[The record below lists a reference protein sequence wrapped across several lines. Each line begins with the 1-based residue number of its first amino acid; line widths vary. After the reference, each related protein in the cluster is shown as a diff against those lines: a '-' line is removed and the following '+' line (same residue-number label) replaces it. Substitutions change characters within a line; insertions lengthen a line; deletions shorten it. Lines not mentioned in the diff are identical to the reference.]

1 MSPIKLITGY
11 EFDYPQLGRVRLTV
25 RSNSRSITA
34 RWKNGKIQLN
44 IPRGISEQD
53 VLNAL
58 QKFTPSLQRSKPALR
73 YHDGQQIIL
82 DGLTITIKKQTLD
95 PRKILGQ
102 ARIPNSVIGVG
113 SEWDFDNDNTT
124 KSVSRLMCKVAQR
137 LAPEILLPHARRLA
151 QNVGTTPLGW
161 SISTGHR
168 VLGKCDSNGFI
179 SLSYIIV
186 FLPLH
191 LREYIIY
198 HELAHLSEM
207 NHSSRF
213 HQLCNKYCNGKEAHY
228 INELKAYK
236 WPILR

>member
-1 MSPIKLITGY
+1 MPPIKLITGY
-11 EFDYPQLGRVRLTV
+11 EFNYPQLGLVRLTV
-25 RSNSRSITA
+25 RNNTRSITA

-44 IPRGISEQD
+44 IPRGISGQD
-53 VLNAL
+53 VFNAL
-58 QKFTPSLQRSKPALR
+58 QKFTPSLQRNKPSLI
-73 YHDGQQIIL
+73 YHDGQQICL
-82 DGLTITIKKQTLD
+82 DGLTISIKRQSLN
-95 PRKILGQ
+95 PGKILGQ
-102 ARIPNSVIGVG
+102 AHIPNSIIGVG
-113 SEWDFDNDNTT
+113 CEWDFNNDNTT
-124 KSVSRLMCKVAQR
+124 KSISRLMCKIAQR

-151 QNVGTTPLGW
+151 QNVGTAPLGW

-213 HQLCNKYCNGKEAHY
+213 HQLCNKYCNGKEATY
-228 INELKAYK
+228 IRDLKAYK
-236 WPILR
+236 WSILR

>member
-1 MSPIKLITGY
+1 MSSIKLITGY
-11 EFDYPQLGRVRLTV
+11 EFDYPQLGLVRLTV
-25 RSNSRSITA
+25 RSNTRSITA

-44 IPRGISEQD
+44 IPRSISEQD
-53 VLNAL
+53 VFDAL
-58 QKFTPSLQRSKPALR
+58 QKFTPSLQRNKPGLR

-82 DGLTITIKKQTLD
+82 DGLIITIKRQTLN
-95 PRKILGQ
+95 PEKILGQ

-113 SEWDFDNDNTT
+113 CEWDFNNDNTT
-124 KSVSRLMCKVAQR
+124 KSISRLMCKIAQR

-151 QNVGTTPLGW
+151 QNIGIAPLGW
-161 SISTGHR
+161 AISTGHR
-168 VLGKCDSNGFI
+168 VLGKCDNNGFI

-213 HQLCNKYCNGKEAHY
+213 HQLCNKYCNGKEATY
-228 INELKAYK
+228 IRDLKAYK